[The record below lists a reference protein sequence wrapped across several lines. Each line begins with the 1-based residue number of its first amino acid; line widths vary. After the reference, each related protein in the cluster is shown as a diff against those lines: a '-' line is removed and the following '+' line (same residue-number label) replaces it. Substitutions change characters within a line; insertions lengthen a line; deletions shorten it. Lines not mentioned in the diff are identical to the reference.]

1 MLNIED
7 IKRFHRD
14 FPEPMEIRLMREN
27 LVKSFVGLRF
37 DPEPHKYFVDEDGG
51 SVELPSVSKVIKD
64 FENKK
69 DWDGIASRYA
79 RKNGMTVDQV
89 KRMWK
94 ENNIRSTNNGTSVH
108 LFLESYMHFFLG
120 HPEKID
126 PVILPQYEDG
136 FLIPLNQKQEAGMKY
151 YESLYNSFYDDSVK
165 IKVYP
170 VMPELQMYIFKD
182 NKFGIQRRY
191 AGTMDILLA
200 YQDPTDGKYKLICD
214 DWKTNASLYND
225 YARNMGEFML
235 PPFESYIDESFSH
248 YTAQLSSYTITLRQ
262 LGYQVPA
269 RNIVWLK
276 DDATFERI
284 PVNDLSNSLITTFGG
299 NPNA

>member
-1 MLNIED
+1 MLNIDD
-7 IKRFHRD
+7 IKMLHRD
-14 FPEPMEIRLMREN
+14 FPEPVEIQMIRDSLTE
-27 LVKSFVGLRF
+27 SFSNLRF
-37 DPEPHKYFVDEDGG
+37 ESVAHKYYVTEEGEV
-51 SVELPSVSKVIKD
+51 VELPSVSKVIKK
-64 FENKK
+64 FEIEK
-69 DWDGIASRYA
+69 DWDAIASRYA
-79 RKNGMTVDQV
+79 KKNGMAFEDV

-151 YESLYNSFYDDSVK
+151 YEALYNSYYDDSVK
-165 IKVYP
+165 VKVYP

-182 NKFGIQRRY
+182 NKFGISKRY

-200 YQDPTDGKYKLICD
+200 YQDPSDGKFKLICD
-214 DWKTNASLYND
+214 DWKTNTSLSND
-225 YARNMGEFML
+225 FARNVGEYMHA
-235 PPFESYIDESFSH
+235 PFDAYVDEAFSH
-248 YTAQLSSYTITLRQ
+248 YTVQLSAYTLALRQ
-262 LGYQVPA
+262 LGFQVPA

-276 DDATFERI
+276 NDSTFERM
-284 PVNDLSNSLITTFGG
+284 PVDDLSDTLITTFGG
-299 NPNA
+299 

>member
-7 IKRFHRD
+7 IKRFRRD
-14 FPEPMEIRLMREN
+14 FPEPVEIRLMREN
-27 LVKSFVGLRF
+27 LVKSFGGLRF
-37 DPEPHKYFVDEDGG
+37 EPEPHKYSVDEDDG

-69 DWDGIASRYA
+69 DGDGIASRYA

-165 IKVYP
+165 IKVSP

-200 YQDPTDGKYKLICD
+200 YQDPTDEKYKLICD

-248 YTAQLSSYTITLRQ
+248 YTAQLSSYTIALRQ

-276 DDATFERI
+276 GDATFERI